1 MASMAPDARASSP
14 SRVPS
19 PSCADAR
26 ETHIDLRAC
35 ACAAAASVDEQ
46 HAPRMH
52 ACMRGDNDVAAL
64 LNEAAAHFA
73 RGSLDV
79 VVAFRPVM
87 LEIAVRAL
95 AHDRAHA
102 LHTLSQLLGAF
113 EELFPVVHAALHD
126 AGEVDLDLLAQ
137 YRLLRAAPD
146 LAVPGTSAALYATFS
161 STDADVATRFLALEV
176 YALRERLAPPERDEL
191 VAQWIGEE
199 AAPLACAPDVRLLP
213 VYEARRIAA
222 LWDAC
227 ATPMHAVD
235 GTAPLVLEPH
245 HITPPL
251 VLLGG
256 VLVCATH
263 PAPDPSFVETP
274 SLAPHLAQAALHLGL
289 RLPLLVT
296 GPAACGKTHFV
307 SYLAQRLRGAQ
318 NRPPLLT
325 IQLGDQSGVD
335 GKQLLGSFVS
345 SSTTPGTFE
354 WVEGALARAVREGV
368 WVLLEDID
376 KASGDVLSVL
386 APLLDALGPTKP
398 VGARP
403 VLDLGARGVVEAA
416 PGFALFAT
424 RSRRHPF
431 LTSEHWGEVVLDAPT
446 PADVDA
452 ILTHRFPALGALPPG
467 ELACVVRGWAAVA
480 DAVSAPDAPS
490 GMRRITL
497 RELVKWC
504 GRIEAQRPTSLLAN
518 PLVQE
523 SVFLD
528 ACDLFFAALPD
539 AAVASASLSPFT
551 QSLLLTLAEALH
563 VSPERARWALEQRVP
578 ELVVG
583 TASACR
589 LGRVPLPGSAARAPS
604 ASRYA
609 LTKPTLTLL
618 ERVAEAL
625 RHVEPVLLVGETGTG
640 KTSMVQYLASLYA
653 TPLTA
658 LNMSQQTE
666 SADLLGAYKP
676 LDPKTHAH
684 ALHNR
689 WTALFTRTF
698 SERRNAAFLEAE
710 RKALVQSKWP
720 RLVKLWQESA
730 RMAAEA
736 RAAATS
742 GDGEARKKRRV
753 TDTSAEWDAFA
764 SDVASFAAVHAGK
777 QRHFVFTFVEGPLV
791 HALRHGHW
799 ILLDEIN
806 LAAAETLEC
815 LAMLLQSK
823 ESSVVLTERGDLE
836 PVERHP
842 NFRLFACMNPATD
855 VGKRDLPPAFRARFT
870 ELYVP
875 SPDADR
881 EALVSIVAQY
891 IGEASVGDRAAV
903 LDVAEWYTAVRKQ
916 AQAHELADGCNERP
930 HYSIRTLA
938 RALTFAAALV
948 PQYGLRRGLAE
959 GVTMAFGML
968 LDAKSA
974 DKLYAATEQHLLAR
988 ARDRRRLAPSFR
1000 PPAPSTEHTYVPIG
1014 AFWLET
1020 GPLPLDPAEEYILTP
1035 SVEAKL
1041 AALARTLVT
1050 RQSPVLIQGPT
1061 SAGKTSAVEY
1071 LARRTGHRFVR
1082 INNHEHT
1089 DVQEYLGAYAS
1100 DAAGRLVYT
1109 EGLLVTALRRG
1120 DWIVLDELNLAP
1132 TDVLEALNRLL
1143 DDNRELLIP
1152 ETGEV
1157 VRPHPH
1163 FMLFATQNPPGAYA
1177 GRKMLSRALRNRFV
1191 ELHFDD
1197 VPETE
1202 LATILTHRCRIAPS
1216 YATKIVAVFTELQR
1230 RRQAERVFEN
1240 KHAAT
1245 LRDLFR
1251 WGARQAVGYEQLAD
1265 TGYMLLAER
1274 ARSVRD
1280 RDTIRAVIEE
1290 VMRVRID
1297 PERLYTL
1304 DAASTVVAQIG
1315 EARARALRAA
1325 ADAQHI
1331 VWTAAMRRLV
1341 CLAAV
1346 ALAHNEPVLLV
1357 GETGAGKTSVC
1368 DILAAAYERPLHSFS
1383 CHQNTDSAD
1392 LLGGQRPIRDR
1403 AARVADARAAAA
1415 AAGIDEVQDVP
1426 LDALH
1431 ATLLALPASEARDA
1445 ALERVAQ
1452 AQALFVWSDGP
1463 LVDAMRRGDHMLLDE
1478 VSLADD
1484 SVLERLNSVL
1494 EKERTLVLAEKP
1506 GQVDDVAI
1514 AAVPGFQI
1522 LATMNPGGDYGKK
1535 ELSPALRNRFTEIY
1549 VPAVDAHGDLA
1560 AILDAQ
1566 WPVDAPELR
1575 AFTEPMLAF
1584 VTFVAHQLGGVE
1596 HTGLGV
1602 RDLLSWA
1609 AFVCA
1614 MHTAHILAPPDA
1626 FAQGAALVVID
1637 GLGALPSTAAMSA
1650 AGLAQ
1655 LRARCWAE
1663 AARLVAP
1670 AELTTEGWCE
1680 VRDTPTHLYVGP
1692 YALAKEPRG
1701 AAADVPFALRAP
1713 TTAENAMRVLR
1724 ACAVPRR
1731 SVLLEGSPG
1740 AGKTSLIASLAA
1752 MTGHVLTRIN
1762 LSEQTELVD
1771 LFGAELPVE
1780 GGRPGEFA
1788 WRPAAFLEA
1797 MQAGHWVLLDE
1808 MNLASQTVLEG
1819 LNACLDHR
1827 GTVFVPEFGREFARH
1842 PAFRIFAAQ
1851 NPQHQ
1856 GGARKGLP
1864 KSLLNR
1870 FTKVHVAE
1878 LNAGDAL
1885 AICTELFPA
1894 VPHATLAK
1902 MVAFNDALQSATVRH
1917 ELGSAGAPWEFNL
1930 RDLLRWLTLMQAPLG
1945 TPTAHDPA
1953 ASFAALYARR
1963 FRTPE
1968 DRARVAALFV
1978 RHMGTGDA
1986 ARLLDA
1992 PRALLDARHALLGHT
2007 WLQRGRTPLPAR
2019 AASLALPPTQLAGL
2033 EAAADAVC
2041 LGWLTIVVGGAG
2053 AGKSAFVH
2061 LLADVSGAPLDTVRL
2076 NGASDTMDL
2085 LGSFEQHDTRHA
2097 QHAHAEAVRA
2107 AVRAAHR
2114 RCACAT
2120 GAADAVA
2127 ALATADGALVRGDL
2141 RTALATCATL
2151 PADVWT
2157 PPERAALHAA
2167 HDLVDAR
2174 PQAGQFAWVD
2184 GPLVRAA
2191 ERGHWLL
2198 LEDANLCSASVL
2210 DRLNSLFE
2218 PHGTLMLSER
2228 GMVDGA
2234 IPELRAHADF
2244 RVFMTVDPRH
2254 GELSRAMRNRG
2265 LEVYLDAPELARL
2278 APMARCPPW
2287 LARDSVMHAAVQAHA
2302 MRRGRVHAAAPG
2314 VPDVAPLV
2322 PRVVDG
2328 ALTPVAHV
2336 LDWLPRDA
2344 ARALVLAAQTLTPS
2358 ALRALGPALDAA
2370 QQACVATALR
2380 GVADATAARD
2390 AALVEEGY
2398 PPALVRTLLPPDAR
2412 RVAIASGDTGARI
2425 ALRVR
2430 AVLLQHALDAL
2441 DGAGDSVLARA
2452 KRQAADLDPLLA
2464 ALPTLLGALPALVL
2478 RATRAPI
2485 DDADTHAALGTLLDA
2500 AHFLFDAAHTEHA
2513 DFSLVHVVLRTV
2525 RAALRDVR
2533 TVDTSR
2539 ADAVLRAMQAPRTST
2554 GGAAMQAI
2562 WARTLP
2568 AVPVRVLPAL
2578 GTLARSALAAGDAAR
2593 ARTAVELL
2601 ATLYLADPAWSDA
2614 QQAELARLA
2623 TQLAPELGTPP
2634 PARTFAWVA
2643 AAVPVVLWM
2652 LTVHPATKL
2661 PRDARLTALLALTT
2675 AHGVPPVALVGAQL
2689 QRWAPHAAVASA
2701 PTTCAHAL
2709 HALWAHGGAAPL
2721 LRAALLH
2728 TVADAVQTDRVSLF
2742 AWPAYVDELAELR
2755 TAVSIA
2761 AAPVET
2767 PRDASLRALLVA
2779 FAAWLTLCLADA
2791 VRAAAPDA
2799 APLADDLVAA
2809 AETHDAKR
2817 LAGALTA
2824 AADALPAALPLTGAL
2839 RGWLDAVRAAV
2850 APAATS
2856 LQALG
2861 TAWLALATQTLALY
2875 VPSMPLD
2882 PVAEAHAQRAYA
2894 AARVSHLERTCAIEA
2909 SREQLLTGNAHNAAL
2924 DTLHAELQR
2933 ALAQRAHAGRTH
2945 VARTPDA
2952 ARLARLH
2959 TELVAFATQVL
2970 APARIDA
2977 VLASLASRAERAV
2990 DQAESVQ
2997 ASLASFAQ
3005 RLARQYAAEADL
3017 VAPVLVALD
3026 AARVGLGVCLSAR
3039 PARRAHAVVAAA
3051 AQFPTVAAAEAVPQC
3066 AASNVDELMA
3076 SLAACAYGAHAH
3088 GDADRER
3095 VASLYAS
3102 LYAVWAHERAQA
3114 EDAEAAAAQLYT
3126 YRGQDDAD
3134 EDAARLAEQ
3143 RRLFPVYDDVLE
3155 DEGAAP
3161 MPRKSK
3167 SKRTLDDARIEQVYR
3182 LHSALFAAEAPAA
3195 GAPAIDVAQAW
3206 AAARASLVCRGAQTR
3221 APLPPALDATSAA
3234 LQLEL
3239 LTQRTAPRT
3248 TRANFYHDADPA
3260 ALAEL
3265 APILVRLSE
3274 RVAALHATYPEH
3286 VQLAQLHARCERVAQ
3301 LGMDSPVARALAAVE
3316 QLLTH
3321 VDDWET
3327 YASAETSLR
3336 DAAAEL
3342 TALVVAW
3349 RKREL
3354 HAWQHLLDDEAAAEE
3369 ARVAPLFF
3377 SLYESVVHAAVDDAA
3392 GMRTLVTLLDT
3403 YVRTSPLGQ
3412 LAARLRLL
3420 RTFVPLAPSAALG
3433 ATLRNVAHYYA
3444 QFLPAAHEHLD
3455 TARRALEREVRD
3467 YVQLATWR
3475 DVNVYALRQSAQKTH
3490 TYLHRTLRKFRT
3502 ALQEPAGDVLARA
3515 AEARPPVAVRAL
3527 LGPGDETWA
3536 ALPTLPDATPV
3547 PRAESAPAHLRDAAR
3562 TVRSLHARNASH
3574 LFPRVHAT
3582 HLATAVRELGTDILE
3597 SADALAAQTPALAT
3611 EANAKQIKS
3620 LAAQKRRAFAD
3631 LLKELRRLGLSPHVS
3646 VERLTALRDA
3656 VRMYGAPALPP
3667 SDALATDAIE
3677 SYTAA
3682 LLAQLTRVRA
3692 AVHAPQG
3699 DASPADLQRA
3709 LGSIEH
3715 GAEVAARVR
3724 TRLATAAAHAA
3735 AAEAVC
3741 ARLATLHAARAVVP
3755 VEGPDAWATHAHAVR
3770 VAADV
3775 LADVSAQAPAVAQA
3789 SPIPG
3794 DASCVSLAPLLTE
3807 AAPLATRLAA
3817 VAEAVR
3823 STGLNM
3829 CMDEEAAL
3837 LDTSAALV
3845 RACGAAL
3852 ASLES
3857 EAPALAALTAP
3868 ARAYLA
3874 TLALP
3879 AAPGTTPAP
3888 AEASDVDDVCNAVL
3902 VVAQELH
3909 ALPPPPAELVD
3920 RVLVD
3925 EMARLADVERVL
3937 RPAHMLARFRTVPG
3951 THVCVQA
3958 AYPFVAAYA
3967 RWVFAHAHHLSLLYR
3982 ALARLELVLCTIV
3995 TTLATRG
4002 FCTPPEEDEQTNEA
4016 DENGEQLEGGTGLG
4030 DGSGAKDISDT
4041 LQDDE
4046 QMEELQQEPGAEPD
4060 DGGAEGED
4068 HARETDQLD
4077 HGDAHSVD
4085 GDQDDNADDGEEGEE
4100 QDIEDE
4106 VGDVDPL
4113 DPDAVDEKMWGNDD
4127 APEET
4132 QGESEAQGGAQD
4144 DREHAAERAEGRDE
4158 KAGSDAQ
4165 DNEEGEDAE
4174 PEAEPEMQE
4183 MPEKQQGLGR
4193 EMDEE
4198 ANEQEMQLDD
4208 LDMDEGEQD
4217 EASASDDD
4225 DGDDGND
4232 GDDGDDG
4239 DDRRNASGDEHD
4251 AMDEIETDQKAEHG
4265 GEAEPETDEP
4275 AEPAEVSGDA
4285 KEGEPD
4291 DAQSER
4297 GDGEQDDKQNGADA
4311 DDADAKNM
4319 DTEADREDGAGDDAK
4334 DERETKPHDP
4344 LDAQATDRPE
4354 GGNEP
4359 QTAEA
4364 LDAQSDVQRR
4374 RGAPPPPR
4382 TEQRTLSDLAE
4393 MNTDADGAGDNAGG
4407 AAGAQERAVGGAGD
4421 AGQSA
4426 PEQGGAPQA
4435 QGADAPDAPADADAE
4450 ERANPTQSLGDSLE
4464 QFRRDVAAI
4473 REASDAAP
4481 QTRDEAMPEAGD
4493 VEHVAHDDD
4502 ADTQALGVASEQ
4514 QAQAMRQL
4522 SLDEDTEAPPA
4533 PTADDTED
4541 APFEEAPARDDEVR
4555 DPRGA
4560 APRASE
4566 RTHGA
4571 ESGALS
4577 RADVERAGQGEEL
4590 AEEETHDPL
4599 PDEERAETDHAAE
4612 AALAAFRAGDG
4623 DAAHA
4628 AELWR
4633 AYATLT
4639 TDLAFALCEQL
4650 RLILVPSLATRLN
4663 GDFRTGKRLNLRKII
4678 PYIASDFAKDKIW
4691 LRRTK
4696 PSAREYQVLLSI
4708 DDSKSMAEGRNIHL
4722 AYQTLALVTGAM
4734 MRLEVGDVAVC
4745 RFGRDVEM
4753 LHEFGAASFSDAHG
4767 GQILSKLRFDQT
4779 STDVHALLSSTLE
4792 VLRTARATRAS
4803 ATGAELWQ
4811 LQIIISDG
4819 VCQDHERLRAQIRRA
4834 MAERVMLVFV
4844 VVDAADDDEKPP
4856 RSSILTMNQVSYH
4869 TDAAGKLQLQ
4879 MQRYID
4885 TFPFDSYVI
4894 VRDVQALPGVLA
4906 STLRQWAEKIRD
4918 A

>member
-1 MASMAPDARASSP
+1 MAPDARASSP
-14 SRVPS
+14 SPSRAPS
-19 PSCADAR
+19 PSFADAY
-26 ETHIDLRAC
+26 TAHIDLRAC
-35 ACAAAASVDEQ
+35 AYAAAASVDEQ
-46 HAPRMH
+46 HAPRIH
-52 ACMRGDNDVAAL
+52 ACVRGDCDVAAL

-79 VVAFRPVM
+79 ILAFRTVM
-87 LEIAVRAL
+87 LELAVRAL
-95 AHDRAHA
+95 VHDRAHA

-113 EELFPVVHAALHD
+113 EELFPVVHVALRE
-126 AGEVDLDLLAQ
+126 ASEVELDLLAQ

-146 LAVPGTSAALYATFS
+146 LAVPGTSATLYATFS
-161 STDADVATRFLALEV
+161 SMDADVATRFLALEV
-176 YALRERLAPPERDEL
+176 YALRERLALSEREEL
-191 VAQWIGEE
+191 VTQWIGDE

-227 ATPMHAVD
+227 ATPVRPVD
-235 GTAPLVLEPH
+235 GAAPLFLEPVN
-245 HITPPL
+245 ITPPL

-256 VLVCATH
+256 VLVCATN

-289 RLPLLVT
+289 RLPLLIT

-307 SYLAQRLRGAQ
+307 TYLAQRLRGAQ

-354 WVEGALARAVREGV
+354 WVEGALTRAVREGV

-398 VGARP
+398 IGARP
-403 VLDLGARGVVEAA
+403 ALDLGARGVVEAA

-431 LTSEHWGEVVLDAPT
+431 LTSEHWGEVVLGAPT

-504 GRIEAQRPTSLLAN
+504 ARIEAQRPASLLAN

-539 AAVASASLSPFT
+539 AAVASTSLSPFT

-625 RHVEPVLLVGETGTG
+625 RHIEPVLLVGETGTG

-710 RKALVQSKWP
+710 RKALVQSKWA
-720 RLVKLWQESA
+720 RLVKLWHESA

-742 GDGEARKKRRV
+742 GDGETRKKRRV
-753 TDTSAEWDAFA
+753 ADTTAEWDAFA
-764 SDVASFAAVHAGK
+764 ADVASFAAVHAGK

-903 LDVAEWYTAVRKQ
+903 LDVAEWYTAVRKH

-1000 PPAPSTEHTYVPIG
+1000 PPAPSAEHTYVPIG

-1143 DDNRELLIP
+1143 DDNRELLLP

-1216 YATKIVAVFTELQR
+1216 YAAKIVAVFTELQR

-1280 RDTIRAVIEE
+1280 RDTVRAVIEE

-1304 DAASTVVAQIG
+1304 DAHSTVVAQIG
-1315 EARARALRAA
+1315 EARARALRSAA
-1325 ADAQHI
+1325 EAQHI

-1403 AARVADARAAAA
+1403 AARAADARSAAA
-1415 AAGIDEVQDVP
+1415 AAGINDVRDVP
-1426 LDALH
+1426 LDTLH
-1431 ATLLALPASEARDA
+1431 ATLLALPASEARDT

-1452 AQALFVWSDGP
+1452 AQALFVWTDGP
-1463 LVDAMRRGDHMLLDE
+1463 LVEAMRRGDHILLDE

-1560 AILDAQ
+1560 AILEAQ

-1584 VTFVAHQLGGVE
+1584 VAFVAHQLGGVE

-1614 MHTAHILAPPDA
+1614 MHSAHILTPPDA

-1670 AELTTEGWCE
+1670 AQLTTDGWCE

-1701 AAADVPFALRAP
+1701 VAANVPFALRAP

-1827 GTVFVPEFGREFARH
+1827 GTVFVPEIGREFTRH

-1878 LNAGDAL
+1878 LNAEDAL

-1945 TPTAHDPA
+1945 TPSAHDPA

-1968 DRARVAALFV
+1968 DRARVSALFV
-1978 RHMGTGDA
+1978 RHMGAGDA

-2007 WLQRGRTPLPAR
+2007 WLARGRTPLPAR
-2019 AASLALPPTQLAGL
+2019 AASLALPPTQLACL
-2033 EAAADAVC
+2033 EAAADAVW

-2061 LLADVSGAPLDTVRL
+2061 LLADLSGAPLDTVRL
-2076 NGASDTMDL
+2076 SGASDTMDL

-2097 QHAHAEAVRA
+2097 QHAHAEAVRV

-2114 RCACAT
+2114 RRACGP
-2120 GAADAVA
+2120 GAGEIVA
-2127 ALATADGALVRGDL
+2127 ALASADAALAHGDL
-2141 RTALATCATL
+2141 RTALATCAAL
-2151 PADVWT
+2151 PADLWT
-2157 PPERAALHAA
+2157 DSERAALHAA
-2167 HDLVDAR
+2167 HDLVEAR

-2191 ERGHWLL
+2191 EQGHWLL

-2265 LEVYLDAPELARL
+2265 LEVFLDAPELERL

-2302 MRRGRVHAAAPG
+2302 MRRGRVDMAAPSAA
-2314 VPDVAPLV
+2314 DVAPLV

-2358 ALRALGPALDAA
+2358 AMRALGPALDAA
-2370 QQACVATALR
+2370 QQACVTTALR
-2380 GVADATAARD
+2380 GVSDATAERD
-2390 AALVEEGY
+2390 AALVEAAY
-2398 PPALVRTLLPPDAR
+2398 PPALVHTLLSPDAR
-2412 RVAIASGDTGARI
+2412 RIDLPSGDVGARI

-2478 RATRAPI
+2478 RATRAPV
-2485 DDADTHAALGTLLDA
+2485 DDAETHAALGTLLDA
-2500 AHFLFDAAHTEHA
+2500 AHFLFEAAHAEHA

-2533 TVDTSR
+2533 TADTAR

-2578 GTLARSALAAGDAAR
+2578 GTLVRAAHAAGDPAR

-2614 QQAELARLA
+2614 QQSELARLA
-2623 TQLAPELGTPP
+2623 MQLAPELGTPP
-2634 PARTFAWVA
+2634 PTRTFAWVA

-2652 LTVHPATKL
+2652 LTVHPAL
-2661 PRDARLTALLALTT
+2661 DAPRDARLTALLSLAN

-2689 QRWAPHAAVASA
+2689 QRWAPHAAVSDA

-2709 HALWAHGGAAPL
+2709 HALWPHGGVAPL

-2728 TVADAVQTDRVSLF
+2728 TVADAVQTERVSLF

-2767 PRDASLRALLVA
+2767 PRDASLRALLLA

-2791 VRAAAPDA
+2791 VRAAAPEA
-2799 APLADDLVAA
+2799 AALADDLAAAAKAHDAERLAEALAAA
-2809 AETHDAKR
+2809 AE
-2817 LAGALTA
+2817 
-2824 AADALPAALPLTGAL
+2824 ALPAALPLTGAL
-2839 RGWLDAVRAAV
+2839 RGWLDAVRTAV
-2850 APAATS
+2850 VPASTS
-2856 LQALG
+2856 LHALG

-2875 VPSMPLD
+2875 VPSVPLD

-2894 AARVSHLERTCAIEA
+2894 ASRVAHLERTHAIEA
-2909 SREQLLTGNAHNAAL
+2909 SREQLLTGNAHNTVL

-2977 VLASLASRAERAV
+2977 VLASLAARAERAV
-2990 DQAESVQ
+2990 DQAEGVQ

-3039 PARRAHAVVAAA
+3039 PARRAHGVVAAA
-3051 AQFPTVAAAEAVPQC
+3051 AQFPTVAAAAAVPMC
-3066 AASNVDELMA
+3066 AASNVDELVA
-3076 SLAACAYGAHAH
+3076 SLAACAYAAHVD
-3088 GDADRER
+3088 GEADRAQ
-3095 VASLYAS
+3095 VMSLYAS

-3134 EDAARLAEQ
+3134 DDAARLAEQ

-3155 DEGAAP
+3155 DDGAP
-3161 MPRKSK
+3161 PPPPRK
-3167 SKRTLDDARIEQVYR
+3167 SKRTLDDARIDQVYR
-3182 LHSALFAAEAPAA
+3182 LHSALFAAEAPVA
-3195 GAPAIDVAQAW
+3195 GAPAVDVAQAW
-3206 AAARASLVCRGAQTR
+3206 AAARAALVCRGAQTR

-3239 LTQRTAPRT
+3239 LTQRTAPRA

-3286 VQLAQLHARCERVAQ
+3286 VQLAQLYARCERVAQ

-3327 YASAETSLR
+3327 YASSETSLR

-3377 SLYESVVHAAVDDAA
+3377 SLYESVVHAAVDDEA
-3392 GMRTLVTLLDT
+3392 GMRTLVSLLDT

-3420 RTFVPLAPSAALG
+3420 HTMVPLAPTAALG
-3433 ATLRNVAHYYA
+3433 ATLRNVAQYYA
-3444 QFLPAAHEHLD
+3444 QFLAAAHEHLD

-3502 ALQEPAGDVLARA
+3502 ALQEPANEVLARA

-3527 LGPGDETWA
+3527 LGTGDEAWT
-3536 ALPTLPDATPV
+3536 ALPALPDAAPV
-3547 PRAESAPAHLRDAAR
+3547 PRPESAPAHLRDAAR

-3620 LAAQKRRAFAD
+3620 LAAQKRRALAD

-3646 VERLTALRDA
+3646 VERLAALRDA

-3667 SDALATDAIE
+3667 NDALATDAIE

-3724 TRLATAAAHAA
+3724 TRLATAAVHAA
-3735 AAEAVC
+3735 SADAVC
-3741 ARLATLHAARAVVP
+3741 ARLATLHAAPAVVS
-3755 VEGPDAWATHAHAVR
+3755 VDGPDAWAAHASAVR

-3775 LADVSAQAPAVAQA
+3775 LTDVRNKAPAVAQA
-3789 SPIPG
+3789 SPMPT
-3794 DASCVSLAPLLTE
+3794 DASCASLAPLLAE
-3807 AAPLATRLAA
+3807 AAPLAARLAA
-3817 VAEAVR
+3817 VADAVR
-3823 STGLNM
+3823 NTGLKM
-3829 CMDEEAAL
+3829 CTHEEGAL
-3837 LDTSAALV
+3837 LTTSAALV
-3845 RACGAAL
+3845 RACGVAL
-3852 ASLES
+3852 TSLEK
-3857 EAPALAALTAP
+3857 EAPALTALTAP
-3868 ARAYLA
+3868 ARTYLA

-3879 AAPGTTPAP
+3879 APPAMMP
-3888 AEASDVDDVCNAVL
+3888 AQAEAHDADDVCNAVL

-3951 THVCVQA
+3951 TRECVQA
-3958 AYPFVAAYA
+3958 TYPFVAAYA

-3982 ALARLELVLCTIV
+3982 AVARLELVLCTIV

-4016 DENGEQLEGGTGLG
+4016 EENGEQLEGGTGLG
-4030 DGSGAKDISDT
+4030 DGSGAKNISDT

-4127 APEET
+4127 APDET

-4144 DREHAAERAEGRDE
+4144 DREHAAERAEGRDDA
-4158 KAGSDAQ
+4158 AGADAQ
-4165 DNEEGEDAE
+4165 DDREDEAAE
-4174 PEAEPEMQE
+4174 TEAEPEMQE

-4208 LDMDEGEQD
+4208 LDMDDGEQD
-4217 EASASDDD
+4217 EASGS
-4225 DGDDGND
+4225 
-4232 GDDGDDG
+4232 DDGDDG
-4239 DDRRNASGDEHD
+4239 DDDGDGNDAEDRRDASDGEHD
-4251 AMDEIETDQKAEHG
+4251 AMDEIETDHKTEHG

-4291 DAQSER
+4291 EAQSEHDQGEEEQQGADDEGAKDE
-4297 GDGEQDDKQNGADA
+4297 GDGEDMDA
-4311 DDADAKNM
+4311 EPEPK
-4319 DTEADREDGAGDDAK
+4319 ERAGDQAK
-4334 DERETKPHDP
+4334 EEPYDP
-4344 LDAQATDRPE
+4344 LDAQTSDRPE

-4359 QTAEA
+4359 QQAEA
-4364 LDAQSDVQRR
+4364 PDAQPDVLPR

-4382 TEQRTLSDLAE
+4382 AEQRNLSDLAE

-4426 PEQGGAPQA
+4426 PEQGGASQA
-4435 QGADAPDAPADADAE
+4435 HGADAPDAPADADAE

-4473 REASDAAP
+4473 REASDDAP
-4481 QTRDEAMPEAGD
+4481 QMRDEAMPEAGD

-4522 SLDEDTEAPPA
+4522 SLDEDTDAPPA

-4541 APFEEAPARDDEVR
+4541 APYEEAPARDDDVR

-4560 APRASE
+4560 APRTSE

-4577 RADVERAGQGEEL
+4577 RADVERTGHGEEL

-4612 AALAAFRAGDG
+4612 AALAAFRAGEG

-4779 STDVHALLSSTLE
+4779 STDVHALLSSTLQ

-4803 ATGAELWQ
+4803 ATGSELWQ

-4844 VVDAADDDEKPP
+4844 VVDAADDDEKPS

-4869 TDAAGKLQLQ
+4869 TDATGKLQLQ

>member
-14 SRVPS
+14 SRGLS
-19 PSCADAR
+19 PSRADTYI
-26 ETHIDLRAC
+26 THIDLRAF
-35 ACAAAASVDEQ
+35 AYAAAASVDEQ
-46 HAPRMH
+46 HAPRIH
-52 ACMRGDNDVAAL
+52 ACMHGDRDVAAL

-73 RGSLDV
+73 RGTLDV
-79 VVAFRPVM
+79 ILAFRAVI
-87 LEIAVRAL
+87 LELSVRAL
-95 AHDRAHA
+95 AHDRIRA

-113 EELFPVVHAALHD
+113 EELFPVVHAALRD
-126 AGEVDLDLLAQ
+126 TGEGELDLLAQ

-146 LAVPGTSAALYATFS
+146 LAVPGTSAALYTIFS

-191 VAQWIGEE
+191 IARWIGEE

-227 ATPMHAVD
+227 ATPTRTAD
-235 GTAPLVLEPH
+235 GAEPLLLGPAD
-245 HITPPL
+245 ITPPL

-256 VLVCATH
+256 LLVCATH

-289 RLPLLVT
+289 RLPLLIT

-307 SYLAQRLRGAQ
+307 AYLAQRLRGGQ

-354 WVEGALARAVREGV
+354 WVEGALTRAVREGV

-398 VGARP
+398 IGARP

-431 LTSEHWGEVVLDAPT
+431 LTSEHWGEVVLEAPT
-446 PADVDA
+446 PTDVDA

-504 GRIEAQRPTSLLAN
+504 ARIEAQHPASLLAN

-528 ACDLFFAALPD
+528 ACDLFFAALSD
-539 AAVASASLSPFT
+539 AAVASTSLSPFT
-551 QSLLLTLAEALH
+551 QSLLLTLADALH

-653 TPLTA
+653 TPLTVV
-658 LNMSQQTE
+658 NMSQQTE

-753 TDTSAEWDAFA
+753 TDTSAEWEAFSA
-764 SDVASFAAVHAGK
+764 DVASFAAMHAGK

-903 LDVAEWYTAVRKQ
+903 LDVAEWYTAVRKH

-968 LDAKSA
+968 LDAKST

-1000 PPAPSTEHTYVPIG
+1000 PPPPSTEHTYVPIG
-1014 AFWLET
+1014 PFWLET
-1020 GPLPLDPAEEYILTP
+1020 GPLPLDAAEEYILTP
-1035 SVEAKL
+1035 SVESKL
-1041 AALARTLVT
+1041 TALARTLIT

-1100 DAAGRLVYT
+1100 DASGRLVYT

-1152 ETGEV
+1152 ETGEI

-1216 YATKIVAVFTELQR
+1216 YAAKIVAVFAELQR

-1304 DAASTVVAQIG
+1304 DTQSTVVAQIG
-1315 EARARALRAA
+1315 EARARALRVAA
-1325 ADAQHI
+1325 EAQHI

-1403 AARVADARAAAA
+1403 AARVAEARSAAA
-1415 AAGIDEVQDVP
+1415 AAGVEGVDDVP
-1426 LDALH
+1426 LEALL
-1431 ATLLALPASEARDA
+1431 ATVLALPASEARDV

-1452 AQALFVWSDGP
+1452 AQALFVWTDGP
-1463 LVDAMRRGDHMLLDE
+1463 LVDAMRCGDHMLLDE

-1514 AAVPGFQI
+1514 AAAPGFQI

-1549 VPAVDAHGDLA
+1549 VPAVDAHADLA
-1560 AILDAQ
+1560 AILEAQ

-1575 AFTEPMLAF
+1575 ALTEPMLAF
-1584 VTFVAHQLGGVE
+1584 VAFVAHQLGGAE

-1614 MHTAHILAPPDA
+1614 MHSAHILTPPDA

-1663 AARLVAP
+1663 AARLIAP
-1670 AELTTEGWCE
+1670 AQLTTDGWYE

-1701 AAADVPFALRAP
+1701 AAAANVPFALRAP

-1752 MTGHVLTRIN
+1752 MTGHELTRIN

-1827 GTVFVPEFGREFARH
+1827 GTVFVPEIGREFTRH

-1878 LNAGDAL
+1878 LNAEDAL

-1902 MVAFNDALQSATVRH
+1902 MVAFNDALQTATVRH
-1917 ELGSAGAPWEFNL
+1917 EIGSAGAPWEFNL

-1945 TPTAHDPA
+1945 TPSAHDPA

-1978 RHMGTGDA
+1978 QHMGAGDA

-1992 PRALLDARHALLGHT
+1992 PRALLDAQHALLGHT
-2007 WLQRGRTPLPAR
+2007 WLARGRTPLPAR
-2019 AASLALPPTQLAGL
+2019 AASLALPPTQLACL
-2033 EAAADAVC
+2033 EAAADAVR

-2061 LLADVSGAPLDTVRL
+2061 LLADLSGAPLDTVRL
-2076 NGASDTMDL
+2076 SGASDTMDL

-2097 QHAHAEAVRA
+2097 QHVHAEAVRA

-2114 RCACAT
+2114 RRACAPGGGEIVAALT
-2120 GAADAVA
+2120 AADAALAHGDLRA
-2127 ALATADGALVRGDL
+2127 ALAS
-2141 RTALATCATL
+2141 CAAL
-2151 PADVWT
+2151 PADLWSDS
-2157 PPERAALHAA
+2157 ERTALHAA
-2167 HDLVDAR
+2167 HDLVDVR

-2191 ERGHWLL
+2191 EQGHWLL

-2265 LEVYLDAPELARL
+2265 LEVFLDAPELARL

-2302 MRRGRVHAAAPG
+2302 MRRGHVDAGGRTAE
-2314 VPDVAPLV
+2314 DVAPLV

-2358 ALRALGPALDAA
+2358 AMRALGPALDAA
-2370 QQACVATALR
+2370 QQTCIATALR
-2380 GVADATAARD
+2380 GVSDATAERD
-2390 AALVEEGY
+2390 AALVDAAY
-2398 PPALVRTLLPPDAR
+2398 PPALVHTLLAPDAR
-2412 RVAIASGDTGARI
+2412 RLGIPSGDVGARI

-2441 DGAGDSVLARA
+2441 DDTGDTVLARA

-2464 ALPTLLGALPALVL
+2464 ALPTLLGALLALAL
-2478 RATRAPI
+2478 RATRAPV
-2485 DDADTHAALGTLLDA
+2485 DDAETHGALGTLLDA
-2500 AHFLFDAAHTEHA
+2500 AHFLFEATHAEHA

-2533 TVDTSR
+2533 TADTARVD
-2539 ADAVLRAMQAPRTST
+2539 AILRAMQAPRTCT

-2578 GTLARSALAAGDAAR
+2578 GTLAHAAHAAGDAAR

-2601 ATLYLADPAWSDA
+2601 ATLHLADPAWSDA
-2614 QQAELARLA
+2614 QQSELVRLA

-2634 PARTFAWVA
+2634 PPRAFTWVA
-2643 AAVPVVLWM
+2643 AALPVVLWM
-2652 LTVHPATKL
+2652 LTVHPATDV
-2661 PRDARLTALLALTT
+2661 PRAARLTALLSLAT

-2689 QRWAPHAAVASA
+2689 QRWAPATAVASA

-2709 HALWAHGGAAPL
+2709 HALWPHGGVAPL
-2721 LRAALLH
+2721 LRAVLLH
-2728 TVADAVQTDRVSLF
+2728 TVADAVQTERVSLF

-2767 PRDASLRALLVA
+2767 PRDASLRALLLA

-2791 VRAAAPDA
+2791 VRAAAPEA
-2799 APLADDLVAA
+2799 AALADDLAAA
-2809 AETHDAKR
+2809 AEAREAAR
-2817 LAGALTA
+2817 LAETLAA
-2824 AADALPAALPLTGAL
+2824 AADTLPVALPLTGAL
-2839 RGWLDAVRAAV
+2839 RGWLDAVRTAV
-2850 APAATS
+2850 MPASTS
-2856 LQALG
+2856 LHALG
-2861 TAWLALATQTLALY
+2861 TAWLALAMQTLALY
-2875 VPSMPLD
+2875 VPSVPLD

-2894 AARVSHLERTCAIEA
+2894 ASRVAHLERTHAIEA
-2909 SREQLLTGNAHNAAL
+2909 SREQLLTGNAHNPVL

-2959 TELVAFATQVL
+2959 TELVAFATQVM
-2970 APARIDA
+2970 APTRIEA
-2977 VLASLASRAERAV
+2977 VLASLAARADRAV

-3005 RLARQYAAEADL
+3005 RLARQYTAEMDL

-3026 AARVGLGVCLSAR
+3026 AARIGLGVCLSAR
-3039 PARRAHAVVAAA
+3039 PAGRTHAAVAAA
-3051 AQFPTVAAAEAVPQC
+3051 AQFPSVAAAAAVPTC
-3066 AASNVDELMA
+3066 AATNVDELVA
-3076 SLAACAYGAHAH
+3076 SLAACAYTVHVH
-3088 GDADRER
+3088 GSTDRTQ

-3134 EDAARLAEQ
+3134 DEAARLAEQ

-3155 DEGAAP
+3155 EEGAP
-3161 MPRKSK
+3161 PPPRK
-3167 SKRTLDDARIEQVYR
+3167 SKRTLDDARIDQVYR
-3182 LHSALFAAEAPAA
+3182 LHSALFAAEAPPD
-3195 GAPAIDVAQAW
+3195 GALAIDVTQAW
-3206 AAARASLVCRGAQTR
+3206 AAARAALVCRGAQTR

-3274 RVAALHATYPEH
+3274 RVAVLHATYPEH

-3327 YASAETSLR
+3327 YASSETSLR

-3377 SLYESVVHAAVDDAA
+3377 SLYESVVHAAVDDEA
-3392 GMRTLVTLLDT
+3392 GMRTLVGLLDT

-3412 LAARLRLL
+3412 LAVRLRLL
-3420 RTFVPLAPSAALG
+3420 RTMVPLAPTAALG
-3433 ATLRNVAHYYA
+3433 ATLRNVAQYYA
-3444 QFLPAAHEHLD
+3444 QFLAAAHEHLD

-3490 TYLHRTLRKFRT
+3490 TYLHRTLRKFRS
-3502 ALQEPAGDVLARA
+3502 ALQEPAGEVLARA
-3515 AEARPPVAVRAL
+3515 AEARPPVAVRTL
-3527 LGPGDETWA
+3527 LGAGDEAWA
-3536 ALPTLPDATPV
+3536 ALRTLPDATPV
-3547 PRAESAPAHLRDAAR
+3547 PRTASAPAHLRDAVR
-3562 TVRSLHARNASH
+3562 TVRNLHARNASH

-3582 HLATAVRELGTDILE
+3582 HLAAAVRELGTDILE

-3646 VERLTALRDA
+3646 VERLAALRDA
-3656 VRMYGAPALPP
+3656 VRMYSAPALPP
-3667 SDALATDAIE
+3667 SDALATDAVD
-3677 SYTAA
+3677 SYAAA

-3724 TRLATAAAHAA
+3724 ARLATAAVHAA
-3735 AAEAVC
+3735 SADAVC
-3741 ARLATLHAARAVVP
+3741 GRLATLHAAPAVVAID
-3755 VEGPDAWATHAHAVR
+3755 GPDAWAAHACAVR

-3775 LADVSAQAPAVAQA
+3775 LTDVRNKAPAVAQA
-3789 SPIPG
+3789 SPMPT
-3794 DASCVSLAPLLTE
+3794 DASCASLAPLLSE
-3807 AAPLATRLAA
+3807 AAPLAARLAA
-3817 VAEAVR
+3817 VADAVR
-3823 STGLNM
+3823 DTGLQM
-3829 CMDEEAAL
+3829 CTHEEGAL
-3837 LDTSAALV
+3837 LTTSAALV
-3845 RACGAAL
+3845 RDCGAAL
-3852 ASLES
+3852 AALEK

-3879 AAPGTTPAP
+3879 PPPAMAP
-3888 AEASDVDDVCNAVL
+3888 AQAEAHETDDVCNAVL

-3925 EMARLADVERVL
+3925 EVARLADVERVL
-3937 RPAHMLARFRTVPG
+3937 RPAHMLARFRTVPA
-3951 THVCVQA
+3951 TRVCVQA
-3958 AYPFVAAYA
+3958 VYPFVATYA

-3982 ALARLELVLCTIV
+3982 ALARLELVLCTV
-3995 TTLATRG
+3995 TTTLATRG

-4016 DENGEQLEGGTGLG
+4016 DEKGEQLEGGTGLG

-4060 DGGAEGED
+4060 EGGTEGED

-4085 GDQDDNADDGEEGEE
+4085 GDKDDDADDGEEGEE

-4127 APEET
+4127 APDET

-4144 DREHAAERAEGRDE
+4144 DREHAAEHSEGRDDP
-4158 KAGSDAQ
+4158 AGAEAQ
-4165 DNEEGEDAE
+4165 DDHEDEAGE

-4208 LDMDEGEQD
+4208 LDMDHGEQD
-4217 EASASDDD
+4217 EESASDADADDDDD
-4225 DGDDGND
+4225 DGND
-4232 GDDGDDG
+4232 ADN
-4239 DDRRNASGDEHD
+4239 RRDVSGDEQD
-4251 AMDEIETDQKAEHG
+4251 AMDEIETDHKAEHG
-4265 GEAEPETDEP
+4265 GEAEPEADEGAEP

-4291 DAQSER
+4291 DVQSEQGEGEEEQPGVDHGAKDE
-4297 GDGEQDDKQNGADA
+4297 GDGED
-4311 DDADAKNM
+4311 M
-4319 DTEADREDGAGDDAK
+4319 DTEPERKEHAGEQTK
-4334 DERETKPHDP
+4334 DVPQDP
-4344 LDAQATDRPE
+4344 LDTLASDRPE
-4354 GGNEP
+4354 GANEP
-4359 QTAEA
+4359 QQAEA
-4364 LDAQSDVQRR
+4364 LEAQPDVPPR

-4382 TEQRTLSDLAE
+4382 TEQRNLSDLAE

-4426 PEQGGAPQA
+4426 PEQGGAAQA
-4435 QGADAPDAPADADAE
+4435 HGADAPDAPADADAE
-4450 ERANPTQSLGDSLE
+4450 ERVNPTQSLGDSLE

-4473 REASDAAP
+4473 REARDAAP

-4541 APFEEAPARDDEVR
+4541 APYEEAPARDDDAH

-4577 RADVERAGQGEEL
+4577 RADVERTVQGEEL

-4599 PDEERAETDHAAE
+4599 PDEERAEADHAAE
-4612 AALAAFRAGDG
+4612 AALTAFRAGEG

-4779 STDVHALLSSTLE
+4779 STDVHALLSSTLQ

-4803 ATGAELWQ
+4803 ATGSELWQ

-4844 VVDAADDDEKPP
+4844 VVDAADDDEKPS